1 MFSEIKKKKKKQV
14 VKGSVPN
21 GKFSGPLNMYKYN
34 KDDPKN
40 WYGRKKRCGPGKES
54 GEEK

>member
-40 WYGRKKRCGPGKES
+40 
-54 GEEK
+54 